1 MSATFDPAAA
11 IVPPPDPD
19 AEPSGYVVL
28 VEPNDRIHFL
38 DWGGPA
44 DAPGVLLV
52 HGIGQTA
59 WVWTPVAR
67 RLVGERR
74 VVAMDL
80 RGHGLSDAPTEG
92 YDEPTLVDD
101 LVAVADGSGLLAR
114 PLVLA
119 GHGFGGV
126 LAAWAAAALGDRCAG
141 LVLVDGGWEDLPAAT
156 GLEPDEF
163 LRGLDEPPEVL
174 RSMTA
179 FLADRAGF
187 DPATWDADQEQAA
200 RATVV
205 ETQAGRVVP
214 STRPHALAGVVGALF
229 DHRPLD
235 ILSRVRAPV
244 VALVAAEDEAGTR
257 RPALRA
263 VQATRSQAGLSPI
276 RLADFPSDGH
286 NLMRY
291 RPDAVTAAV
300 LAVGA

>member
-1 MSATFDPAAA
+1 VSATFDPATAT
-11 IVPPPDPD
+11 VPPPDPN
-19 AEPSGYVVL
+19 AEPSGYVIL

-38 DWGGPA
+38 DWGGPS

-67 RLVGERR
+67 RLVAARR
-74 VVAMDL
+74 TVAMDL
-80 RGHGLSDAPTEG
+80 RGHGLSDAPTAG
-92 YDEPTLVDD
+92 YDEATLVED
-101 LVAVADGSGLLAR
+101 LVAVADGSRLLGR

-119 GHGFGGV
+119 GHGFGAV
-126 LAAWAAAALGDRCAG
+126 VAAWAAAAMGDRCAG

-156 GLEPDEF
+156 GLAPDEF

-174 RSMTA
+174 RSMAA
-179 FLADRAGF
+179 FLADRSGF
-187 DPATWDADQEQAA
+187 DPKTWDADQEHSA

-214 STRPHALAGVVGALF
+214 ATRPHALAAVVRALF
-229 DHRPLD
+229 DYRPLD
-235 ILSRVRAPV
+235 VLTRVRAPV
-244 VALVAAEDEAGTR
+244 IVLVAAEDEAGAR

-263 VQATRSQAGLSPI
+263 AQEARRDAGLGLMRVGDYP
-276 RLADFPSDGH
+276 ADGH

-291 RPDAVTAAV
+291 RPDDVAAAI
-300 LAVGA
+300 LAPPA